1 MQHILLISGFIFL
14 VLLIIMLLWHVLNQK
29 AKAREQIYR
38 EAMMQESNGNYEEA
52 IMLYRKFLDMNQNEN
67 QQANGKLEEIEF
79 RITTLRR
86 LLK

>member
-14 VLLIIMLLWHVLNQK
+14 VLLIIMLLWYVLNQK

>member
-52 IMLYRKFLDMNQNEN
+52 IILYRKFLDMNQNEN